1 MESRDALPVI
11 LAIKTLVFTVLVPG
25 LVTVYIPVLLLARAQ
40 PPASPLDTWLAV
52 PAAFLMLAGVAGYLC
67 CARDFVVRG
76 QGTPAPFDAPKRL
89 VVSGLYRWTRNPM
102 FASIVLIL
110 LGEALLFRSRALFV
124 FAGGTVLTLHLLV
137 VLFEEPRLRKR
148 FGPAYADYCRVV
160 PRWGFGGRGRSIPES
175 RDLDAGPSQSTG
187 EPP

>member
-1 MESRDALPVI
+1 VESKDALPVI

-25 LVTVYIPVLLLARAQ
+25 LVTVYIPILLLARAE
-40 PPASPLDTWLAV
+40 PSGSPLDTWLSV

-76 QGTPAPFDAPKRL
+76 RGTPAPFDAPKRL

-102 FASIVLIL
+102 FVSIVLIL
-110 LGEALLFRSRALFV
+110 LGEALFFRSRALFV
-124 FAGGTVLTLHLLV
+124 FAAGTALTLHLLV

-148 FGPAYADYCRVV
+148 FGPAYLEYCRIV
-160 PRWGFGGRGRSIPES
+160 PRWGFGGRGGGISES
-175 RDLDAGPSQSTG
+175 RDLDAGPSQSTR